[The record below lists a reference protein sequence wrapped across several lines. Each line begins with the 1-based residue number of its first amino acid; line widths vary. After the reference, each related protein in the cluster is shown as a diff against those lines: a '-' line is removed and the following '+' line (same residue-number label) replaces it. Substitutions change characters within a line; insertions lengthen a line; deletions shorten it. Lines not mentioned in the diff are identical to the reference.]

1 MLLPINWL
9 NSYVDIDIRPKD
21 LADGLTYSGSHVE
34 SITSME
40 RGVEGVVIGKIV
52 EIDKHPDADKLFI
65 TKIDIGEELLT
76 IVTGAKNLKKND
88 VVPLAKIGSKL
99 ANGVE
104 IGATEFRGVLS
115 EGMLCSLNELGY
127 MDSVIAKEFRD
138 GIFVFDKEYPL
149 GDDVKKYLQMDDN
162 VIEFEITPNRP
173 DCLSI
178 YGMARETA
186 ATFNKNLKEI
196 KPVLKNEQDDID
208 NFANGIEI
216 QTPYCTRYY
225 SRVIKDVVIRPS
237 PLWLQTTLMNAG
249 VRPINNIV
257 DITNYVMLELGQP
270 LHAFDLDNLSGKK
283 IIVRQAKNNE
293 SLTTLDNTQRI
304 LDEKDIVIADASDS
318 IGLAGIMGGL
328 DSEITQNT
336 RTVLLEG
343 ANFNEKH
350 IRLTSKKL
358 SLRTE
363 ASTRFEKG
371 IDPNLCE
378 QAVERV
384 AELVELTAS
393 GIVVKGVID
402 IKQYEDKENVI
413 DLRPERVGKLLGV
426 EIPASDM
433 HTYLNR
439 LGFGTSSKG
448 TKIEAIVPSFRNDV
462 EVEAD
467 LIEEIGRLYGFHNI
481 ESKPLFGALTRGE
494 KSYKKQIESRVKD
507 ILQGVGF
514 NEVMTYSFVSPK
526 AYDKLNLSENAV
538 ERNFIKLMNPL
549 GEDFSTMR
557 TTLVSNMLDLIGRN
571 QKKGVVSA
579 NFYEIGHIFI
589 PKSLPVE
596 ELPDE
601 KAVLSMGFYGEN
613 DFYFMK
619 ESLEI
624 ILDRLGIKD
633 ISYNRESNNP
643 TYHPGRTATL
653 HAGGKKLGII
663 GEVHPDVLTNYDI
676 KQRVYVADVDF
687 DLIVSLSDLEIKYSP
702 LAKFPSM
709 TRDIALVV
717 NEEVM
722 IGELE
727 SVIKYH
733 GKDLIESIEL
743 FDIYRG
749 NQVAENK
756 KSVAFSI
763 VYRSFEKTL
772 TDERINPIQEAIIRD
787 LEEKFN
793 AVLRS

>member
-9 NSYVDIDIRPKD
+9 KSYLDIDITPKD

-40 RGVEGVVIGKIV
+40 RGIKNIVIGKVV

-65 TKIDIGEELLT
+65 TKIDIGEEPLT
-76 IVTGAKNLKKND
+76 IVTGAKNLKKGD
-88 VVPLAKIGSKL
+88 FVPVAKIGSRL

-104 IGATEFRGVLS
+104 IGATEFRGVQS
-115 EGMLCSLNELGY
+115 EGMLCSLGELGFL
-127 MDSVIAKEFRD
+127 DNVIAKEFRD
-138 GIFVFDKEYPL
+138 GIFVFDRDYPL
-149 GDDVKKYLQMDDN
+149 GDDVKEYLQMTDD

-186 ATFNKNLKEI
+186 ATFNRDLRDI
-196 KPVLKNEQDDID
+196 KPKLKNEQDDIH
-208 NFANGIEI
+208 NFTNGIEL
-216 QTPYCTRYY
+216 QTPYCARYY
-225 SRVIKDVVIRPS
+225 SRVIKDVVIAPS

-283 IIVRQAKNNE
+283 IIVRQANNKE
-293 SLTTLDNTQRI
+293 TLTTLDKTQRI
-304 LDEKDIVIADASDS
+304 LDENDIVIADATDS

-328 DSEITQNT
+328 DSEITPST
-336 RTVLLEG
+336 KTVLLEG
-343 ANFNEKH
+343 ANFSEKH

-358 SLRTE
+358 LLRTE

-371 IDPNLCE
+371 LDPNLCE

-384 AELVELTAS
+384 AELVEQTCS
-393 GIVVKGVID
+393 GVVVNGVID
-402 IKQYEDKENVI
+402 IKQYENKNKI
-413 DLRPERVGKLLGV
+413 IGLRPQRVEMLLGV
-426 EIPASDM
+426 EIPVSDM

-439 LGFGTSSKG
+439 LGFMTSTVDNNIKV
-448 TKIEAIVPSFRNDV
+448 IVPSFRNDV

-481 ESKPLFGALTRGE
+481 VSKPLVGVLTRGE
-494 KSYKKQIESRVKD
+494 KSYKKQIESRVKN
-507 ILQGVGF
+507 IIQGLGF

-526 AYDKLNLSENAV
+526 SYDRLNLNENAS
-538 ERNFIKLMNPL
+538 ERTFIKLMNPL

-557 TTLVSNMLDLIGRN
+557 TTLVSNMLDLIERN
-571 QKKGVVSA
+571 QKRGVIAA
-579 NFYEIGHIFI
+579 NFYEIGHVFI
-589 PKSLPVE
+589 PKSLPVI

-601 KAVLSMGFYGEN
+601 KNILSIGFYGDN

-619 ESLEI
+619 ESIEI

-633 ISYNRESNNP
+633 INFIRESNNP
-643 TYHPGRTATL
+643 TYHPGRTAIVL
-653 HAGGKKLGII
+653 SGDIKLGIL
-663 GEVHPDVLTNYDI
+663 GETHPDVLINYDI
-676 KQRVYVADVDF
+676 KQRVYIADIDF
-687 DLIVSLSDLEIKYSP
+687 DKIVELSDLDIKYNP
-702 LAKFPSM
+702 LPKFPSM
-709 TRDIALVV
+709 TRDIAIVV
-717 NEEVM
+717 DEDVM

-727 SVIKYH
+727 NIIKFH
-733 GKDLIESIEL
+733 GKDLIESIDL

-749 NQVAENK
+749 DQVPENK

-763 VYRSFEKTL
+763 VYRSFEETL
-772 TDERINPIQEAIIRD
+772 RDEKINPIQEAIISD
-787 LEEKFN
+787 LEKKFN

>member
-9 NSYVDIDIRPKD
+9 KSYVDIDISPKD

-40 RGVEGVVIGKIV
+40 RGIKDIVIGEIL
-52 EIDKHPDADKLFI
+52 EIDRHPDADKLFV
-65 TKIDIGEELLT
+65 TKIDIGSDILN
-76 IVTGAKNLKKND
+76 IVTGAKNLKKGD
-88 VVPLAKIGSKL
+88 FVPLAKIGSVL
-99 ANGVE
+99 ANGLE
-104 IGATEFRGVLS
+104 IGLTEFRGIKS
-115 EGMLCSLNELGY
+115 QGMLCSLEELGY
-127 MDSVIAKEFRD
+127 LDNVIAKEFRD
-138 GIFVFDKEYPL
+138 GIFVFDKAYPL
-149 GDDVKKYLQMDDN
+149 GEDVKKYLQMDDN

-186 ATFNKNLKEI
+186 ATFNCDLREI
-196 KPVLKNEQDDID
+196 QPKLKNEEDDIFD
-208 NFANGIEI
+208 FTNGIELK
-216 QTPYCTRYY
+216 TPLCKRYY
-225 SRVIKDVVIRPS
+225 SRVIKDVVIGPS

-249 VRPINNIV
+249 VRPINNMV

-283 IIVRQAKNNE
+283 IIVRQATSKE
-293 SLTTLDNTQRI
+293 TLTTLDNVQRV
-304 LDEKDIVIADASDS
+304 LDENDIVIADDHDS

-328 DSEITQNT
+328 DSEITPNT
-336 RTVLLEG
+336 KTVLLEG
-343 ANFNEKH
+343 ANFSEKH

-371 IDPNLCE
+371 LDPSLCE
-378 QAVERV
+378 KAVERV
-384 AELVELTAS
+384 AELVEETAC
-393 GIVVKGVID
+393 GVVVKGIID
-402 IKQYEDKENVI
+402 IKQYKEEEI
-413 DLRPERVGKLLGV
+413 IIGLRPKRVAKLLGV
-426 EIPASDM
+426 EIPVSQM

-439 LGFGTSSKG
+439 LGFITSTNG
-448 TKIEAIVPSFRNDV
+448 EIIEAIVPSFRNDV

-467 LIEEIGRLYGFHNI
+467 LIEEIGRMYGFHNI
-481 ESKPLFGALTRGE
+481 ESKPLVGVLTRGE
-494 KSYKKQIESRVKD
+494 KSYKKQIESKVKN
-507 ILQGVGF
+507 ILQGLGF

-526 AYDKLNLSENAV
+526 AYDKLNLDVNAP
-538 ERNFIKLMNPL
+538 ERNYIKLMNPL

-557 TTLVSNMLDLIGRN
+557 TSLLSNMLDLIERN
-571 QKKGVVSA
+571 QKRGVSSA

-589 PKSLPVE
+589 QKSLPVV
-596 ELPDE
+596 ELPEE
-601 KAVLSMGFYGEN
+601 KGILSIGFYGEN

-633 ISYNRESNNP
+633 LNYMRQSNNP
-643 TYHPGRTATL
+643 TYHPGRTAMVY
-653 HAGGKKLGII
+653 AGDTKLGII
-663 GEVHPDVLTNYDI
+663 GEVHPDVLINYNI
-676 KQRVYVADVDF
+676 KHRVYVADIDF
-687 DLIVSLSDLEIKYSP
+687 DEMVNLSNLDIKYKALP
-702 LAKFPSM
+702 KFPSM
-709 TRDIALVV
+709 TRDIAIIVD
-717 NEEVM
+717 EDVM

-727 SVIKYH
+727 TVIKNH
-733 GKDLIESIEL
+733 GKDLIESIDL

-749 NQVAENK
+749 DQVAENK

-772 TDERINPIQEAIIRD
+772 TDDRINPIQKSIIED
-787 LEEKFN
+787 LQENFN

>member
-9 NSYVDIDIRPKD
+9 KTYVDIDIKPKD

-40 RGVEGVVIGKIV
+40 RGIENIVVGKIV

-65 TKIDIGEELLT
+65 TKINIGEETLT
-76 IVTGAKNLKKND
+76 IVTGAKNLKKGD
-88 VVPLAKIGSKL
+88 IVPVAKIGSRL

-104 IGATEFRGVLS
+104 IGATEFRGVQS
-115 EGMLCSLNELGY
+115 EGMLCSLNELGFT
-127 MDSVIAKEFRD
+127 DNVIAKEFRD
-138 GIFVFDKEYPL
+138 GIFVFDKDYPL
-149 GDDVKKYLQMDDN
+149 GDDVKKYLQMTDD

-186 ATFNKNLKEI
+186 ATFNRDLKEI
-196 KPVLKNEQDDID
+196 KPKLENEQDNIHK
-208 NFANGIEI
+208 FANGIEL

-225 SRVIKDVVIRPS
+225 SRVIKDVVIAPS

-283 IIVRQAKNNE
+283 IIVRQATNKE
-293 SLTTLDNTQRI
+293 KLTTLDNTLRI
-304 LDEKDIVIADASDS
+304 LDENDIVIADASDS

-328 DSEITQNT
+328 DSEITINT
-336 RTVLLEG
+336 KTVLLEG
-343 ANFNEKH
+343 ANFSEKH

-384 AELVELTAS
+384 AELVEQTGA
-393 GIVVKGVID
+393 GIVVKGIID
-402 IKQYEDKENVI
+402 IKQYKDKDNI
-413 DLRPERVGKLLGV
+413 ISLRPERVEKLLGV
-426 EIPASDM
+426 EIPITDM

-439 LGFGTSSKG
+439 LGFITSTKG
-448 TKIEAIVPSFRNDV
+448 QSIEAIVPSFRSDV

-481 ESKPLFGALTRGE
+481 EGKPLFGALTRGE
-494 KSYKKQIESRVKD
+494 KSYKKQIEARVKN
-507 ILQGVGF
+507 ILQGLGF

-526 AYDKLNLSENAV
+526 EYDKLNLNKDAA

-557 TTLVSNMLDLIGRN
+557 TTLLPNMLDLIERN
-571 QKKGVVSA
+571 QKRGVA
-579 NFYEIGHIFI
+579 AAKFYEIGHIFI

-601 KAVLSMGFYGEN
+601 KGVLSIGFYGEN

-633 ISYNRESNNP
+633 INYIREPNSP
-643 TYHPGRTATL
+643 AYHPGRAATVFT
-653 HAGGKKLGII
+653 GDTKLGII
-663 GEVHPDVLTNYDI
+663 GEIHPDVLINYDI
-676 KQRVYVADVDF
+676 KQRVYMADIDF
-687 DLIVSLSDLEIKYSP
+687 EKMVELSKLDIKYSP
-702 LAKFPSM
+702 LPKFPSI
-709 TRDIALVV
+709 TRDIAVV
-717 NEEVM
+717 VDEDVM
-722 IGELE
+722 VGELE
-727 SVIKYH
+727 NIIKYH

-749 NQVAENK
+749 DQVPADK

-763 VYRSFEKTL
+763 VYRSFKKTL
-772 TDERINPIQEAIIRD
+772 TDEEINPIQEAIIID
-787 LEEKFN
+787 LEEEFN
-793 AVLRS
+793 AMLRS

>member
-9 NSYVDIDIRPKD
+9 KSYVDIDIRPKD

-40 RGVEGVVIGKIV
+40 RGIENIVVGKIV
-52 EIDKHPDADKLFI
+52 EIDKHPNADKLFI
-65 TKIDIGEELLT
+65 TKIDIGGETLT
-76 IVTGAKNLKKND
+76 IITGAKNLKKGD
-88 VVPLAKIGSKL
+88 IVPVAKIGSRL
-99 ANGVE
+99 ANGIKIE
-104 IGATEFRGVLS
+104 ATEFRGVQS
-115 EGMLCSLNELGY
+115 EGMLCSLSELGF
-127 MDSVIAKEFRD
+127 MDNVIAKEFRD
-138 GIFVFDKEYPL
+138 GIFVFDRDYPL
-149 GDDVKKYLQMDDN
+149 GDDIKEYLQMTDD

-186 ATFNKNLKEI
+186 ATFNRDLREI
-196 KPVLKNEQDDID
+196 KPKLKDEQDDIHK
-208 NFANGIEI
+208 FTNGIEL

-225 SRVIKDVVIRPS
+225 SRVIKDVLIAPS

-270 LHAFDLDNLSGKK
+270 LHAFDLDYLSGKK
-283 IIVRQAKNNE
+283 IIVRQASNNE
-293 SLTTLDNTQRI
+293 TLTTLDKTQRV
-304 LDEKDIVIADASDS
+304 LDENDIVIADAKDS

-328 DSEITQNT
+328 DSEITQDT
-336 RTVLLEG
+336 KTVLLEG
-343 ANFNEKH
+343 ANFSKKH

-358 SLRTE
+358 TLRTE

-371 IDPNLCE
+371 LDPNLCE
-378 QAVERV
+378 LAVERV
-384 AELVELTAS
+384 AELVEQTGA
-393 GIVVKGVID
+393 GIVVKGIID
-402 IKQYEDKENVI
+402 IKQYKNKDNIIE
-413 DLRPERVGKLLGV
+413 LRPERLQKLLGV
-426 EIPASDM
+426 KIPVSDM

-439 LGFGTSSKG
+439 LGFITS
-448 TKIEAIVPSFRNDV
+448 TKNNNIEVVVPSFRNDV

-481 ESKPLFGALTRGE
+481 KSKPLFGALTRGE
-494 KSYKKQIESRVKD
+494 KSYKKQIESRVKN
-507 ILQGVGF
+507 IFQGLGF

-526 AYDKLNLSENAV
+526 AYDKLNLDKAAP
-538 ERNFIKLMNPL
+538 ERNYIKLMNPL

-557 TTLVSNMLDLIGRN
+557 TTLVSNMLDLIERN
-571 QKKGVVSA
+571 QKRGVTSA
-579 NFYEIGHIFI
+579 NFYEIGNIFI
-589 PKSLPVE
+589 PKCLPLT

-601 KAVLSMGFYGEN
+601 KGVLSIGFYGEK

-624 ILDRLGIKD
+624 TLDRLGIKD
-633 ISYNRESNNP
+633 ISYIRESNNP
-643 TYHPGRTATL
+643 TYHPGRSAIVFSEDI
-653 HAGGKKLGII
+653 KLGII
-663 GEVHPDVLTNYDI
+663 GEIHPDVLTNYDI
-676 KQRVYVADVDF
+676 KQKVYMADIDF
-687 DLIVSLSDLEIKYSP
+687 DKIVELSNLDIKYHP
-702 LAKFPSM
+702 LAKFPSI

-717 NEEVM
+717 DEDVM
-722 IGELE
+722 MGELE
-727 SVIKYH
+727 NLIRYH

-749 NQVAENK
+749 DQIPADK
-756 KSVAFSI
+756 KSLAFSI

-772 TDERINPIQEAIIRD
+772 TDEEINPIQKAITID

-793 AVLRS
+793 AILRS